1 MLCFKQTYII
11 EEKQTRIGV
20 NSPSKSRR
28 PFAKAAADIYNK
40 THCKYI
46 IKPIQNYSWVRRN
59 SFTSIFVKL
68 DQRALAPVEFLEE
81 RN

>member
-46 IKPIQNYSWVRRN
+46 IKPI
-59 SFTSIFVKL
+59 
-68 DQRALAPVEFLEE
+68 
-81 RN
+81 